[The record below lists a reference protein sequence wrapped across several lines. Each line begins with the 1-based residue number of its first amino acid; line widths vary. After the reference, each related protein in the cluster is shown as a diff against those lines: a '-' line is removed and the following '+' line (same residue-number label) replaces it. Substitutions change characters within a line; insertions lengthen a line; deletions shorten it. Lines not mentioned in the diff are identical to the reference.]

1 LALSVLRAR
10 SIPLDYYITIGFLVV
25 VSLLFI
31 CLTFDGTNRRLDLHF
46 FFLGAG
52 FLLLEMKSI
61 TTISLYLGATWVVS
75 MVVILGVLIMVL
87 LANFFAWRLKGFSL
101 LLYVP
106 LIGSVCFL
114 YFFPHSVVLSW
125 SSYARFLYSVLL
137 IPLPIFFAGFIFS
150 LSLRTSEDPSFAFGS
165 NLIGAMVGGFV
176 EYLGMITGTK
186 TLLLIVLVLYLAS
199 LAIRMRRPFAQIAI

>member
-1 LALSVLRAR
+1 
-10 SIPLDYYITIGFLVV
+10 
-25 VSLLFI
+25 
-31 CLTFDGTNRRLDLHF
+31 
-46 FFLGAG
+46 
-52 FLLLEMKSI
+52 MKSI

-106 LIGSVCFL
+106 LIGSVGFL

-137 IPLPIFFAGFIFS
+137 IPLPIFFAGLIFS

-186 TLLLIVLVLYLAS
+186 ALLLIVLVLYLAS

>member
-1 LALSVLRAR
+1 
-10 SIPLDYYITIGFLVV
+10 
-25 VSLLFI
+25 
-31 CLTFDGTNRRLDLHF
+31 
-46 FFLGAG
+46 
-52 FLLLEMKSI
+52 MKSI

-137 IPLPIFFAGFIFS
+137 IPLPIFSAGLIFS

-165 NLIGAMVGGFV
+165 NPIGAMVGGFV

-199 LAIRMRRPFAQIAI
+199 LAIRMRRPFAQIAINCTVLPRSFVP